1 MQTQNE
7 KRTKSLARLALTTFG
22 LIAIAFGG
30 LGIIS
35 SRSAS
40 AAQTTWKAIPMS
52 HLSYKEEWIANE
64 YEIGIRNDGSK
75 AAESLTVVIIYDT
88 GAWGSGRT
96 TKSIRLGKLPSNGYT
111 FLSVGPYKELISVD
125 VEDLVIEK

>member
-1 MQTQNE
+1 MQTQDE

-22 LIAIAFGG
+22 LIAVAFGG

-35 SRSAS
+35 PHSAS

-52 HLSYKEEWIANE
+52 HLSYREKWLVTE
-64 YEIGIRNDGSK
+64 YEILIHNDGSK
-75 AAESLTVVIIYDT
+75 PVKSMTVVVVYNT
-88 GAWGSGRT
+88 GPWGAGRT
-96 TKSIRLGKLPSNGYT
+96 TQSFTMGY
-111 FLSVGPYKELISVD
+111 LSSSADTVVPVGSYKELISVD